1 MNAADAGRA
10 QFDLVA
16 AVTHPHPTEA
26 IPLPP
31 PEMRALIGGLSLE
44 HFDNPSGGLV
54 YPYLPQRVYDSV
66 FDFGSGCGRLARR
79 LIQQRPQPR
88 RYLGIDVHRGM
99 VRWCRAN
106 LTPVAPHFRFLHHDV
121 FNRGLNPSAKT
132 DVLPFPVE
140 GESFSF
146 VEAWS
151 VFTHLTQNQAEHY
164 LGEVSRILTPDG
176 VFQSTWFLF
185 DKSDFPVLQDFQNA
199 LYINLVDPSNAVIFD
214 RDWLLR
220 TTRQLGLVVYA
231 IEPPRMRGWQW
242 RLEMAGRESGVAE
255 VEFPRDSAPK
265 GRWEAPTVAG
275 AADRIGLE
283 DTGVDSFST

>member
-1 MNAADAGRA
+1 MTQPRPSE
-10 QFDLVA
+10 
-16 AVTHPHPTEA
+16 T

-31 PEMRALIGGLSLE
+31 PEMRALIGGLGPE
-44 HFDNPSGGLV
+44 HFDNPSGDLV
-54 YPYLPQRVYDSV
+54 YPYLPDRVYETV

-99 VRWCRAN
+99 VKWCRSN
-106 LTPVAPHFRFLHHDV
+106 VTPVAPQFRFLHHDV
-121 FNRGLNPSAKT
+121 FNRGLNSSAKT

-185 DKSDFPVLQDFQNA
+185 DKTDFPMMQRRQNA
-199 LYINLVDPSNAVIFD
+199 LYINLTDPSNAVIYD
-214 RDWLLR
+214 RAWLLGM
-220 TTRQLGLVVYA
+220 TQQLGLVLHE
-231 IEPPRMRGWQW
+231 IEPLEVRGFQW
-242 RLEMAGRESGVAE
+242 RMLMARRESGIKEA
-255 VEFPRDSAPK
+255 EFPEDRRPK
-265 GRWEAPTVAG
+265 GLRRSPTLTAT
-275 AADRIGLE
+275 ADCVGLDE
-283 DTGVDSFST
+283 DGIER